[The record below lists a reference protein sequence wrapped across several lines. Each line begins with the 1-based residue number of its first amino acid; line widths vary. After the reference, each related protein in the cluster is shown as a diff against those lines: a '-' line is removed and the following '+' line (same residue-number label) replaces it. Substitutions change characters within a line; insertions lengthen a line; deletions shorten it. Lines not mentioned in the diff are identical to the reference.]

1 MTVGRDLIDPTTTV
15 ATAEAAASATAAST
29 RTATGGV
36 MAALVFL
43 GAFATHFG
51 SQIWMTFVSGKC
63 PHIAGLF

>member
-1 MTVGRDLIDPTTTV
+1 LAFVLMTVGRDLIDPTTTV
-15 ATAEAAASATAAST
+15 ETATETAASAPATST

-36 MAALVFL
+36 LAALVFL

-63 PHIAGLF
+63 P